1 MANTPVRNNGLE
13 RDLEII
19 EAVAAAAPVPQ
30 RNGDLA
36 IATNREK
43 SQISRA
49 ISRLL
54 DNGLLLRQGPGVVV
68 GPRLYAIARF
78 TFEAQL
84 VSA

>member
-1 MANTPVRNNGLE
+1 LE

-19 EAVAAAAPVPQ
+19 EAVAAASPIPQ

-36 IATNREK
+36 AATKREK

-54 DNGLLLRQGPGVVV
+54 DNGLLLRQGAGVIV
-68 GPRLYAIARF
+68 GQKALCHCPIHI
-78 TFEAQL
+78 
-84 VSA
+84 